1 MSGPDF
7 SDEDTQE
14 KIATVVQ
21 GIEQFVAAGQNP
33 EASALL
39 EQLLPVIAHGIN
51 FVEEANEVGLFSGL
65 ALACARLSRLEDA
78 KNYASRAII
87 ENPGDLLAQKMT

>member
-39 EQLLPVIAHGIN
+39 EQLLPVIAHRID
-51 FVEEANEVGLFSGL
+51 FV
-65 ALACARLSRLEDA
+65 
-78 KNYASRAII
+78 
-87 ENPGDLLAQKMT
+87 

>member
-7 SDEDTQE
+7 SDEDTPE

-33 EASALL
+33 EASPLL
-39 EQLLPVIAHGIN
+39 EQLLPVIAQGFN
-51 FVEEANEVGLFSGL
+51 SVAEAN
-65 ALACARLSRLEDA
+65 
-78 KNYASRAII
+78 
-87 ENPGDLLAQKMT
+87 